1 MKLITLLACSLHSPV
16 LTSLGSL
23 LHFVSQFQK
32 TRASGLCSR
41 RNVSLVRS
49 AHKCLENFEME
60 FKFGCYR

>member
-1 MKLITLLACSLHSPV
+1 MKLITLLACSLHSSG

-23 LHFVSQFQK
+23 LHSVSQFQK
-32 TRASGLCSR
+32 TR

-49 AHKCLENFEME
+49 AHKCLDSFEEE